1 MSKSQMSY
9 AKKQPPRVMLNF
21 EPDYEPPQKPDMD
34 INIMDLD
41 LRSDEVKEEL
51 IEDDDMM
58 PKIQEKEKINVKD
71 IFDNINEEALRD
83 EETGEVNPN
92 FIYSSAPAPPSSG
105 AVVAR
110 RPTPK
115 AKPKVISEKKPRK
128 PMSEEHKQKLAL
140 AREKAMEV
148 RKANAIEKKKMKELE
163 NEEKELLKKQ
173 KVKKV
178 QKLKESVENSDE
190 EEIKPTQTNRKIINN
205 HPSITKKDLEEAQFD
220 AIMRYET
227 LRKQRKAEKKEKE
240 MIESQKKELLR
251 KLTPQTSYKYRDG
264 SNPWDMCY

>member
-1 MSKSQMSY
+1 
-9 AKKQPPRVMLNF
+9 MLNF

-41 LRSDEVKEEL
+41 VQEEL

-92 FIYSSAPAPPSSG
+92 FIYSDKPEIKN
-105 AVVAR
+105 
-110 RPTPK
+110 T
-115 AKPKVISEKKPRK
+115 KPKEKKPRK
-128 PMSEEHKQKLAL
+128 AMSEEHKQKLAL

-148 RKANAIEKKKMKELE
+148 RKAKAIERKKMKELE

-190 EEIKPTQTNRKIINN
+190 EEYATGSKKPTSQNKIINN

-240 MIESQKKELLR
+240 MIESQKNELLR

-264 SNPWDMCY
+264 SNRWDMCY

>member
-1 MSKSQMSY
+1 
-9 AKKQPPRVMLNF
+9 MLNF
-21 EPDYEPPQKPDMD
+21 EPDYEPPPLRQEKPDMD
-34 INIMDLD
+34 FNIMDLD
-41 LRSDEVKEEL
+41 VQEEL
-51 IEDDDMM
+51 IDDDDMM

-92 FIYSSAPAPPSSG
+92 FIYSEK
-105 AVVAR
+105 
-110 RPTPK
+110 PK
-115 AKPKVISEKKPRK
+115 AKTKVISEKKPRK

-178 QKLKESVENSDE
+178 QKLKESVEKSDE
-190 EEIKPTQTNRKIINN
+190 EEIKPTSKIINN
-205 HPSITKKDLEEAQFD
+205 HPSITKKDLEEAQFE
-220 AIMRYET
+220 AISKYEN
-227 LRKQRKAEKKEKE
+227 LRKSRKAEKKKQQEIDK
-240 MIESQKKELLR
+240 QKADLIN
-251 KLTPQTSYKYRDG
+251 KLKQPQHYKYRDG
-264 SNPWDMCY
+264 SNPWDRFY

>member
-1 MSKSQMSY
+1 MS
-9 AKKQPPRVMLNF
+9 KKQPPRVMLNF
-21 EPDYEPPQKPDMD
+21 EPDYEPPPLRQEKPDMD

-41 LRSDEVKEEL
+41 VQEEL

-71 IFDNINEEALRD
+71 IFDNINEESLRD

-92 FIYSSAPAPPSSG
+92 FIYSEK
-105 AVVAR
+105 
-110 RPTPK
+110 PK
-115 AKPKVISEKKPRK
+115 SKPKVISEKKPRK

-148 RKANAIEKKKMKELE
+148 RKAKAIEKKKMKELE

-178 QKLKESVENSDE
+178 QKLKEIIENSDE
-190 EEIKPTQTNRKIINN
+190 EEIKPTTKIINN
-205 HPSITKKDLEEAQFD
+205 QPSITKKDLEEAQFD
-220 AIMRYET
+220 AIMRYEM

-240 MIESQKKELLR
+240 MIESQKRELLR
-251 KLTPQTSYKYRDG
+251 KLTPQQQTYKYRDG
-264 SNPWDMCY
+264 SNRWDMCY

>member
-1 MSKSQMSY
+1 MS
-9 AKKQPPRVMLNF
+9 KKQPPRVMLNF

-34 INIMDLD
+34 FNIMDLD
-41 LRSDEVKEEL
+41 VQEEL
-51 IEDDDMM
+51 IDDDDMM

-92 FIYSSAPAPPSSG
+92 FIYSEKSEISYAK
-105 AVVAR
+105 
-110 RPTPK
+110 PK
-115 AKPKVISEKKPRK
+115 AKTKVISEKKPRK

-173 KVKKV
+173 KVKKF
-178 QKLKESVENSDE
+178 QKLKESVEKSDE
-190 EEIKPTQTNRKIINN
+190 EEIKPTTKIINN
-205 HPSITKKDLEEAQFD
+205 HPSITKKDLEEAQFE

>member
-1 MSKSQMSY
+1 MS
-9 AKKQPPRVMLNF
+9 KKQPPRVMLNF
-21 EPDYEPPQKPDMD
+21 EPDYEPPPLRQEKPDMD

-41 LRSDEVKEEL
+41 VQEEL
-51 IEDDDMM
+51 MEDDDMM

-92 FIYSSAPAPPSSG
+92 FIYSDIPKIKN
-105 AVVAR
+105 
-110 RPTPK
+110 TKTK

-190 EEIKPTQTNRKIINN
+190 EEIKPTTKIINN

-251 KLTPQTSYKYRDG
+251 RLTPQTSYKYRDG

>member
-1 MSKSQMSY
+1 MS
-9 AKKQPPRVMLNF
+9 KKQPPRVMLNF
-21 EPDYEPPQKPDMD
+21 EPDYEPPPPPGGQEKPDMD
-34 INIMDLD
+34 INIMDLAAQG
-41 LRSDEVKEEL
+41 EEEL

-83 EETGEVNPN
+83 EDSEGKGEVNPN
-92 FIYSSAPAPPSSG
+92 FIYSDKSEIKNSNSLPKIAA
-105 AVVAR
+105 
-110 RPTPK
+110 PK
-115 AKPKVISEKKPRK
+115 AEKKPRK

-148 RKANAIEKKKMKELE
+148 RKAKAIEKKKMKELE

-173 KVKKV
+173 KVKKI

-190 EEIKPTQTNRKIINN
+190 EEIKPTSQNRKIINN

-264 SNPWDMCY
+264 SNRWDMCY

>member
-1 MSKSQMSY
+1 MS
-9 AKKQPPRVMLNF
+9 KKQPPRVMLNF
-21 EPDYEPPQKPDMD
+21 EPDYEPPPPPGGQEKPDMD

-41 LRSDEVKEEL
+41 VQEEL

-83 EETGEVNPN
+83 DDSEGKGEVNPN
-92 FIYSSAPAPPSSG
+92 FIYSDKSEMSFAKPQVNS
-105 AVVAR
+105 
-110 RPTPK
+110 
-115 AKPKVISEKKPRK
+115 AKPKAEKKPRK

-148 RKANAIEKKKMKELE
+148 RKAKAIEKKKMKELE

-173 KVKKV
+173 KVKKI

-190 EEIKPTQTNRKIINN
+190 EEIKPTQSNRKIINN

-264 SNPWDMCY
+264 SNRWDMCY

>member
-1 MSKSQMSY
+1 MS
-9 AKKQPPRVMLNF
+9 KKQPPRVMLNF
-21 EPDYEPPQKPDMD
+21 EPDYEPPPLRQEKPVMD
-34 INIMDLD
+34 FNIMDLD
-41 LRSDEVKEEL
+41 VQEEL
-51 IEDDDMM
+51 IDDDDMM
-58 PKIQEKEKINVKD
+58 PKVQEKEKINVKD

-92 FIYSSAPAPPSSG
+92 FIYSDKSEISYAKPH
-105 AVVAR
+105 R
-110 RPTPK
+110 QDRK
-115 AKPKVISEKKPRK
+115 LAKPKVISEKKPRK

-240 MIESQKKELLR
+240 MIESQKRELLR

>member
-1 MSKSQMSY
+1 MS
-9 AKKQPPRVMLNF
+9 KKQPPRVMLNF

-34 INIMDLD
+34 FNIMDLD
-41 LRSDEVKEEL
+41 VQEEL
-51 IEDDDMM
+51 IDDDDMM

-92 FIYSSAPAPPSSG
+92 FIYSDKPQ
-105 AVVAR
+105 
-110 RPTPK
+110 TK
-115 AKPKVISEKKPRK
+115 LAKPKVISEKKPRK

-173 KVKKV
+173 KVKKF
-178 QKLKESVENSDE
+178 QKLKESVEKSDE
-190 EEIKPTQTNRKIINN
+190 EEIKPTTKIINN
-205 HPSITKKDLEEAQFD
+205 HPSITKKDLEEAQFE